1 MSQSTS
7 IDITAEEDIDFLNLL
22 KGFINTGWNFN
33 DHGTITYL
41 KLGGDESDWETAKI
55 EEHVKILEII
65 EKKIERNEAVGIVIM
80 WQNTMI
86 GGPLVYYP
94 SNNKKEISLVASL
107 NRQTLKAHP
116 AMCDIGDFTWYI
128 EKLLLPFID
137 QKIHVS
143 GVEASDYC

>member
-7 IDITAEEDIDFLNLL
+7 IDITAEENIDFLKVLE
-22 KGFINTGWNFN
+22 GFINTGWNFN
-33 DHGTITYL
+33 DYGKITYVPP
-41 KLGGDESDWETAKI
+41 GDEEDWVSDKLENETSVIKIIREKI
-55 EEHVKILEII
+55 ELGEH
-65 EKKIERNEAVGIVIM
+65 VGIVIM

-86 GGPLVYYP
+86 GGLLVFWP
-94 SNNKKEISLVASL
+94 KKSRKRISFLAEL

-116 AMCDIGDFTWYI
+116 AMCGIGDFTWYI

-137 QKIHVS
+137 QKIHVF